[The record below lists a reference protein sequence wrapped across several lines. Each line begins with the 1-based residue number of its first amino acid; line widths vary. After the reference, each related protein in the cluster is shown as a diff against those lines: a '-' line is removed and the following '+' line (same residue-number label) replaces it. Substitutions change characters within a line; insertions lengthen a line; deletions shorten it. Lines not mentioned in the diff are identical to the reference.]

1 MRRWSP
7 LRRRCS
13 VGSSGPSASPGTRP
27 RAVRPEGTPGGAPG
41 PDPGSSIPGVR
52 LRPAP
57 GPEQLRRLRAARR
70 LRSLAASMSSGL
82 HALRLA
88 ARSLLRSPG
97 VALAC
102 ILALGLGIGATTAI
116 FAFIDKLLLEP
127 FAFPQDGL
135 AMALE
140 SNPERDRRQVP
151 PALAEAWASNAKTF
165 TSMAAYE
172 WWAVNLTGVTEPE
185 HLSGSRVSPG

>member
-7 LRRRCS
+7 VRRRCS
-13 VGSSGPSASPGTRP
+13 VGSSGPGASPRTRP
-27 RAVRPEGTPGGAPG
+27 HAVTPDGPGDAPG
-41 PDPGSSIPGVR
+41 PDPGSSIPGMR
-52 LRPAP
+52 SRAAT

-70 LRSLAASMSSGL
+70 LRSLAPWMSSGL
-82 HALRLA
+82 HALCLA

-97 VALAC
+97 VALVC

-140 SNPERDRRQVP
+140 SSPERDRRQVP
-151 PALAEAWASNAKTF
+151 PALAEAWAASAKAF
-165 TSMAAYE
+165 SSIASYE
-172 WWAVNLTGVTEPE
+172 WWEVNLTGVNEP
-185 HLSGSRVSPG
+185 

>member
-1 MRRWSP
+1 
-7 LRRRCS
+7 
-13 VGSSGPSASPGTRP
+13 
-27 RAVRPEGTPGGAPG
+27 TPGDAPG
-41 PDPGSSIPGVR
+41 PDPGSSIPGMR

-70 LRSLAASMSSGL
+70 LRSLAAWMSSAL
-82 HALRLA
+82 QALRLA

-102 ILALGLGIGATTAI
+102 ILALGLALGASTAI
-116 FAFIDKLLLEP
+116 FAFIDQLLLEP
-127 FAFPQDGL
+127 FACPQDGL

-140 SNPERDRRQVP
+140 SSPEGDRRQVP
-151 PALAEAWASNAKTF
+151 AALADAWAANAKTF

-172 WWAVNLTGVTEPE
+172 WWEVNLTGVNEPE
-185 HLSGSRVSPG
+185 HLVGYRVSP